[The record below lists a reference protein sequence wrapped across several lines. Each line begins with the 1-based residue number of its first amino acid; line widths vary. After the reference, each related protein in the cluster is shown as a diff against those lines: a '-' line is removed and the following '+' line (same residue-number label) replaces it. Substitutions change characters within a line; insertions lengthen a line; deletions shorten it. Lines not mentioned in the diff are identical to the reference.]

1 MSNKLKETTLRKYR
15 CTAVAAGSIHKLTQW
30 YYIGNEQ
37 EMEKQQVSKL
47 FFNYTWDLAL
57 ITLRNSY
64 LFGIT
69 LLTVLDSEKF
79 KSDGFFLF
87 SYILTVIL
95 ECSLRLHATWN
106 SNQHFLEEKKKS
118 LCAECVM
125 ACLSPNH
132 TVLSALSSVQ
142 IKCSMVLAKNK
153 TQKRN
158 GCSIM
163 GVSRSFS
170 HCRF

>member
-1 MSNKLKETTLRKYR
+1 
-15 CTAVAAGSIHKLTQW
+15 
-30 YYIGNEQ
+30 
-37 EMEKQQVSKL
+37 MEKQQVSKL

-95 ECSLRLHATWN
+95 ECSLRLHA
-106 SNQHFLEEKKKS
+106 
-118 LCAECVM
+118 M
-125 ACLSPNH
+125 
-132 TVLSALSSVQ
+132 
-142 IKCSMVLAKNK
+142 
-153 TQKRN
+153 
-158 GCSIM
+158 
-163 GVSRSFS
+163 
-170 HCRF
+170 